1 MAKEFIDETI
11 LDIFSL
17 NKIDIKEYSFLK
29 YPSFIP
35 LLKMNVDL
43 YSVNDFG
50 YIMIMKTRM
59 SKLMSLVTISFTPK
73 EGKNVPFLLIDT
85 MSMGKKRL
93 AYVEF
98 YNTSTKD
105 SFSSLEELNEKYKSI
120 LDHKEKDAWYVNER
134 MSGSL
139 IKEGTSKNEFDLK
152 MMIIDALNRYKEVI
166 NNASID
172 LESITNL
179 KKFQEKMITL
189 GNPSSSTLNKIL
201 GNEEAINF
209 FKNIIMPIK

>member
-35 LLKMNVDL
+35 LLKMNINL

-59 SKLMSLVTISFTPK
+59 SKLMSLVTISFTPN

-98 YNTSTKD
+98 YNTSTRD
-105 SFSSLEELNEKYKSI
+105 DFPLLSSLSEKYVNI
-120 LDHKEKDAWYVNER
+120 VDHKEKDAWYVNER
-134 MSGSL
+134 MSCSL
-139 IKEGTSKNEFDLK
+139 IKEGSSKNEYDLK

-166 NNASID
+166 DNASID
-172 LESITNL
+172 IESITNL

-201 GNEEAINF
+201 GKEEAINF

>member
-35 LLKMNVDL
+35 LLKMNINL
-43 YSVNDFG
+43 YSVDDFG

-73 EGKNVPFLLIDT
+73 GGINVPFLLIDT

-98 YNTSTKD
+98 YNTSTID
-105 SFSSLEELNEKYKSI
+105 DFPLLSSLSEKYVNI

-134 MSGSL
+134 MSCSL
-139 IKEGTSKNEFDLK
+139 IKEGTSKNEYDLK

-172 LESITNL
+172 LESIINL

-189 GNPSSSTLNKIL
+189 GNPSSPVLNKIL
-201 GNEEAINF
+201 GKEEAINF

>member
-17 NKIDIKEYSFLK
+17 NKVDIKEYSFLK

-35 LLKMNVDL
+35 LLKMNVNL
-43 YSVNDFG
+43 YEVNDFG

-59 SKLMSLVTISFTPK
+59 TKLMSLVTISFTPK
-73 EGKNVPFLLIDT
+73 EGKNVPFLLVDT

-98 YNTSTKD
+98 YNTSTRD
-105 SFSSLEELNEKYKSI
+105 DFPSLSSLSEKYVNI
-120 LDHKEKDAWYVNER
+120 LDHKEKDAWYVNKR
-134 MSGSL
+134 MEGSL
-139 IKEGTSKNEFDLK
+139 IKEGSSKNEYDLK

-166 NNASID
+166 DNASID
-172 LESITNL
+172 VESIANL
-179 KKFQEKMITL
+179 KKFQEKMISL

-201 GNEEAINF
+201 GKEEAINF
-209 FKNIIMPIK
+209 FENIIMPIK

>member
-11 LDIFSL
+11 LDIFFL

-35 LLKMNVDL
+35 LLKMNINL
-43 YSVNDFG
+43 YSVDDFG
-50 YIMIMKTRM
+50 YIMIMETRM

-73 EGKNVPFLLIDT
+73 GGINVPFLLIDT

-98 YNTSTKD
+98 YNTSTID
-105 SFSSLEELNEKYKSI
+105 DFPLLSSLSEKYVNI

-134 MSGSL
+134 MSCSL
-139 IKEGTSKNEFDLK
+139 IKEGTSKNEYDLK

-201 GNEEAINF
+201 GKEEAINF

>member
-1 MAKEFIDETI
+1 MAKEFIDETV

-17 NKIDIKEYSFLK
+17 NKVDIKEYSFLK

-35 LLKMNVDL
+35 LLKMNVNL
-43 YSVNDFG
+43 YEVNDFG

-59 SKLMSLVTISFTPK
+59 SKLMSLLTISFTPK
-73 EGKNVPFLLIDT
+73 GGKNVPFLFVDT

-98 YNTSTKD
+98 YNTSTRD
-105 SFSSLEELNEKYKSI
+105 DFLSLSSLSEKYVNI
-120 LDHKEKDAWYVNER
+120 LDHKEKDAWYVNKR
-134 MSGSL
+134 MEGSL
-139 IKEGTSKNEFDLK
+139 IKEGSSKNEYDLK

-166 NNASID
+166 DNASID
-172 LESITNL
+172 VESIANL
-179 KKFQEKMITL
+179 KEFQDKMISL

-201 GNEEAINF
+201 GKEEAINF

>member
-1 MAKEFIDETI
+1 
-11 LDIFSL
+11 
-17 NKIDIKEYSFLK
+17 
-29 YPSFIP
+29 
-35 LLKMNVDL
+35 MNVNL
-43 YSVNDFG
+43 YEVNDFG

-98 YNTSTKD
+98 YNTSTRD
-105 SFSSLEELNEKYKSI
+105 DFPLLSSLNEKYVNI
-120 LDHKEKDAWYVNER
+120 VDYKEKDAWYVNER
-134 MSGSL
+134 MACSL
-139 IKEGTSKNEFDLK
+139 IKEGSSKNEFDLK

-166 NNASID
+166 DNASND
-172 LESITNL
+172 AESITNL

-201 GNEEAINF
+201 GKEEAINF

>member
-35 LLKMNVDL
+35 LLKMNINL
-43 YSVNDFG
+43 YSVDDFG

-73 EGKNVPFLLIDT
+73 GGINVPFLLIDT

-98 YNTSTKD
+98 YNTSAID
-105 SFSSLEELNEKYKSI
+105 DFPLLSSLSEKYVNI

-134 MSGSL
+134 MSCSL
-139 IKEGTSKNEFDLK
+139 IKEGTSKNEYDLK

-201 GNEEAINF
+201 GKEEAINF